1 MSKAPKTT
9 GYKIG
14 QDNITP
20 FGLDIHNPVFLVSG
34 IPVEAFVFV
43 TLAFQEGSIAFFG
56 WLRPFLTS
64 TFDWFFLRV
73 RLETIS
79 VRSISC
85 QPPCYQ
91 PDVGDEKPGFGA

>member
-1 MSKAPKTT
+1 MSKAPKAT

-34 IPVEAFVFV
+34 ISVVAFVFV

-56 WLRPFLTS
+56 
-64 TFDWFFLRV
+64 
-73 RLETIS
+73 
-79 VRSISC
+79 
-85 QPPCYQ
+85 
-91 PDVGDEKPGFGA
+91 